1 MSRSRKRGLLLTSR
15 DGCCM
20 CILNS
25 LTRGGW
31 TIENMTKNRFHKPG
45 VFEVWKKKERKS

>member
-1 MSRSRKRGLLLTSR
+1 MSRSKSRKGLVLSDK

-31 TIENMTKNRFHKPG
+31 TIENMTKDRYHKPG
-45 VFEVWKKKERKS
+45 VWEVARRKR